1 MSDTDRCAAF
11 RDLAC
16 CFLCISKM
24 REAPW
29 LNGVC
34 KVTINEWE
42 KQWQKARGFLCIRFL
57 GGILAQRRESRGR
70 EHTHTCKHTPRK
82 GVCLPSQHHWQEAI
96 TLNVLKC
103 STAKGE
109 QNQSL
114 CLSWPCLP
122 TGPHHCGR
130 HHTGKRSPL
139 HIQQATLMCKC
150 MQEIFRKAKITEPN
164 EVAALKLLGLWIIT
178 ARFLE
183 LSSFFPPFWQ
193 KQWLQW
199 FNWGKSKRGV
209 KLLCFRGSV

>member
-1 MSDTDRCAAF
+1 MHSF
-11 RDLAC
+11 
-16 CFLCISKM
+16 F
-24 REAPW
+24 
-29 LNGVC
+29 
-34 KVTINEWE
+34 
-42 KQWQKARGFLCIRFL
+42 
-57 GGILAQRRESRGR
+57 GGDFGTTQRVSWKRT
-70 EHTHTCKHTPRK
+70 HTHTCIHTPRK

-183 LSSFFPPFWQ
+183 LSSFFFPFWQ

-199 FNWGKSKRGV
+199 FNWGKSKVAVFSWLGV
-209 KLLCFRGSV
+209 GATNKQFYMLNQWARRSK